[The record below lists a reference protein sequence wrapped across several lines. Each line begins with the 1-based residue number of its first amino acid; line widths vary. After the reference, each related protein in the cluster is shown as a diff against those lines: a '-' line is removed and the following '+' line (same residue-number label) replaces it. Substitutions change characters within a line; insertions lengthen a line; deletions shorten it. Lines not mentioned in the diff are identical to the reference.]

1 VCLQG
6 KKKDCNVGFG
16 RDYDKGSKDVEFIRQ
31 LIEKIVK
38 NYTIAAN
45 SIFATGL
52 SIGGFF
58 THRLTIE
65 MPEVLRLLLPL
76 VLQFLIK
83 CKKRH
88 TYKQKIS
95 VLLVPGDAD
104 GIVKYVGKKD
114 AYNSAEETIKYWK
127 KYNKSTLE
135 VSKEINTKED

>member
-1 VCLQG
+1 MCLQG

-83 CKKRH
+83 CKK
-88 TYKQKIS
+88 K
-95 VLLVPGDAD
+95 
-104 GIVKYVGKKD
+104 
-114 AYNSAEETIKYWK
+114 AY
-127 KYNKSTLE
+127 L
-135 VSKEINTKED
+135 